1 MIKVLIIC
9 WNAKFYHGFFNSSSP
24 PDFFLHIALY
34 VKKTWLIYIIK
45 LKDWCLLEGKLKTT
59 SMHFSRSKGFISE
72 TLSLSLRR
80 KWKCW
85 IFFNF
90 NKGFFYK
97 NIILLC
103 TALIFHAILY
113 GDERLQQNWVEYIV
127 TKKRVGV
134 LRDLRLVQRILLL

>member
-1 MIKVLIIC
+1 MVDLHNQAEGLMLAGGEIKNDF
-9 WNAKFYHGFFNSSSP
+9 NAFLTVKRFYKW
-24 PDFFLHIALY
+24 D
-34 VKKTWLIYIIK
+34 
-45 LKDWCLLEGKLKTT
+45 
-59 SMHFSRSKGFISE
+59 
-72 TLSLSLRR
+72 TLSVSDENENAE
-80 KWKCW
+80 
-85 IFFNF
+85 FFNF